1 MMLAQGFNIE
11 DLIGN
16 PQAIIGFLVVI
27 AWALSAI
34 GQVVKG
40 NKDRSSDKGEIDIDV
55 PQPPQRPQAP
65 RVPRPPQSSRPES
78 PSRTPQPPGVPRPPR
93 PPRPQR
99 AEAPRQPQPLRQA
112 RPAPAPIQARES
124 VPPSRHSR
132 DAEGRR
138 LAHERERAAA
148 EALRKQQAEIER
160 QNRLRE
166 RAEALKQR
174 TAREDHDVDRR
185 QRLSSST
192 TKVHKR
198 RRKLSTVQKID
209 RVLSNRNGFAA
220 AFLMSEILGPPIGMK
235 ADHLEQQV

>member
-1 MMLAQGFNIE
+1 MLAQGFNIE

-55 PQPPQRPQAP
+55 PQPPQRPQVP
-65 RVPRPPQSSRPES
+65 RVPRPSQSSRPR
-78 PSRTPQPPGVPRPPR
+78 PPVTPQPPGVPRPPR

-99 AEAPRQPQPLRQA
+99 AEAPRQPQPPMQA

-132 DAEGRR
+132 DAESRR
-138 LAHERERAAA
+138 LAHERERATA
-148 EALRKQQAEIER
+148 EALRKQQVEVER
-160 QNRLRE
+160 QKRLRD

-174 TAREDHDVDRR
+174 AAREDHDADRQ
-185 QRLSSST
+185 QRLSSSM
-192 TKVHKR
+192 TKVQKR